1 MISRRSLAIAL
12 RQIYLMQGSV
22 TRVLPMFA
30 WSSLDIAVWGW
41 TTKYLSTLAPQGPTL
56 GAQLLGAVVLW
67 NFLTRVMHGVTT
79 TFLEDVWSRNF
90 LNLFATP
97 LTVVEY
103 LNGLI
108 LTSFAISLVGLGAM
122 STVACYL
129 FGLVPTDMGLMIVP
143 GLVVL
148 LLCGL
153 SLGILG
159 CATVLRF
166 GPAAEWLVWPLP
178 MLLTPF
184 AGVFYP
190 QSVLPYW
197 MQQIARGVPPAY
209 VFEALRQS
217 LDGQPMQWGPW
228 LICVPMALGYLL
240 IAYGLFAATYR
251 YAVRVGLIARYS
263 AESVN

>member
-12 RQIYLMQGSV
+12 RQVYLMQGSV

-41 TTKYLSTLAPQGPTL
+41 TTKYLSSLSPEGPIL

-97 LTVVEY
+97 LTVLEY
-103 LNGLI
+103 LNGLM
-108 LTSFAISLVGLGAM
+108 LTSFVISLVGLAAM
-122 STVACYL
+122 SGVAVFL
-129 FGLVPTDMGLMIVP
+129 FDLMPSELGILLIP
-143 GLVVL
+143 SLMVL

-153 SLGILG
+153 ALGILG

-178 MLLTPF
+178 MILTPF

-190 QSVLPYW
+190 QSVLPHW
-197 MQQIARGVPPAY
+197 MQQVAQGVPPAY
-209 VFEALRQS
+209 VFEALRQR
-217 LDGQPMQWGPW
+217 LDGQPVQWTPW
-228 LICVPMALGYLL
+228 LVSIPMSLGYLF

-263 AESVN
+263 AESVS

>member
-1 MISRRSLAIAL
+1 MMARRSLAIAL
-12 RQIYLMQGSV
+12 RQVYLMQGSV

-30 WSSLDIAVWGW
+30 WTGLDIAVWGW
-41 TTKYLSTLAPQGPTL
+41 TSKYLSSLSPQGPSL
-56 GAQLLGAVVLW
+56 GVQLLGAVVLW

-79 TFLEDVWSRNF
+79 SFLEDVWSRNF

-97 LTVVEY
+97 MSVFEY
-103 LNGLI
+103 LNGLL
-108 LTSFAISLVGLGAM
+108 LTSFVTSSVGLASM
-122 STVACYL
+122 SAVAVFL
-129 FGLVPTDMGLMIVP
+129 FDLSPRQLGLVLVP
-143 GLVVL
+143 GLAVL

-153 SLGILG
+153 ALGILG

-178 MLLTPF
+178 MILTPF

-190 QSVLPYW
+190 QRVLPGW
-197 MQQIARGVPPAY
+197 MQHVAQGVAPAY
-209 VFEALRQS
+209 VFEALRQR
-217 LDGQPMQWGPW
+217 LDGAAWVWTPW
-228 LICVPMALGYLL
+228 LISLPLAMGYLA
-240 IAYGLFAATYR
+240 IAYGLFALTYR